1 MDENNNK
8 INLTIEN
15 YTGEKPI
22 VIVYREGVAGKVL
35 DEKAPVSTDVA
46 GVLSTPLDWL
56 RKRVDTIEQKKA
68 KILVE
73 REKYTIT
80 LIVNESDPYNKAT
93 ISGTAELSEVFKKF
107 GINDPNAGW
116 VPAKLGQFIRLNRAT
131 FEDKEQ
137 CMKLVSAL
145 KNFKANAQSQIEK
158 QHDPSGSRA
167 EVYRQTVESNL
178 PKSFTV
184 KIPIFKGP
192 EKTTFDVE
200 FDHYLTDGEVFLQLV
215 SPGAKEI
222 SDEWRDTAIDRVL
235 NEIRGIA
242 PDIAILEA

>member
-1 MDENNNK
+1 MENEK
-8 INLTIEN
+8 PLSINIQN

-22 VIVYREGVAGKVL
+22 VVVYREGVAGKVL
-35 DEKAPVSTDVA
+35 DEKAPENISVC

-56 RKRVDTIEQKKA
+56 EKRVETIDQLSA
-68 KILVE
+68 NILVE
-73 REKYTIT
+73 REKHTIT
-80 LIVNESDPYNKAT
+80 LT
-93 ISGTAELSEVFKKF
+93 ICEDSHYHKNTIAGTAELSEIFTKF
-107 GINDPNAGW
+107 GINDPQAGW
-116 VPAKLGQFIRLNRAT
+116 TPAKLGQFLRLNRSV

-145 KNFKANAQSQIEK
+145 KNFTAKAKSEIEK

-167 EVYRQTVESNL
+167 DVYRQTVESNL

-184 KIPIFKGP
+184 CIPIYRGQPKV
-192 EKTTFDVE
+192 TIDIE
-200 FDHYLTDGEVFLQLV
+200 FDHYLSDGEVYLQLV

-222 SDEWRDTAIDRVL
+222 MDDWRDNAIDTTL
-235 NEIRGIA
+235 SEIRKVA

>member
-116 VPAKLGQFIRLNRAT
+116 APAKLGQFIRLNRAA

-184 KIPIFKGP
+184 KIPIFKEP

>member
-73 REKYTIT
+73 R
-80 LIVNESDPYNKAT
+80 
-93 ISGTAELSEVFKKF
+93 
-107 GINDPNAGW
+107 
-116 VPAKLGQFIRLNRAT
+116 
-131 FEDKEQ
+131 
-137 CMKLVSAL
+137 
-145 KNFKANAQSQIEK
+145 
-158 QHDPSGSRA
+158 
-167 EVYRQTVESNL
+167 
-178 PKSFTV
+178 
-184 KIPIFKGP
+184 
-192 EKTTFDVE
+192 
-200 FDHYLTDGEVFLQLV
+200 
-215 SPGAKEI
+215 
-222 SDEWRDTAIDRVL
+222 
-235 NEIRGIA
+235 
-242 PDIAILEA
+242 

>member
-80 LIVNESDPYNKAT
+80 LMSTKAT
-93 ISGTAELSEVFKKF
+93 PTTKPQSPAP
-107 GINDPNAGW
+107 PNSPRCSRNSVSTTPTPAGYPPNW
-116 VPAKLGQFIRLNRAT
+116 GNSYASIVLPLRTKS
-131 FEDKEQ
+131 
-137 CMKLVSAL
+137 SA
-145 KNFKANAQSQIEK
+145 
-158 QHDPSGSRA
+158 
-167 EVYRQTVESNL
+167 
-178 PKSFTV
+178 
-184 KIPIFKGP
+184 
-192 EKTTFDVE
+192 
-200 FDHYLTDGEVFLQLV
+200 
-215 SPGAKEI
+215 
-222 SDEWRDTAIDRVL
+222 
-235 NEIRGIA
+235 
-242 PDIAILEA
+242 

>member
-1 MDENNNK
+1 MDENNR

-22 VIVYREGVAGKVL
+22 MVVYREGLAGKVL

-56 RKRVDTIEQKKA
+56 EKRVDTIEQKKA

-80 LIVNESDPYNKAT
+80 LIVNESDPYHKTT
-93 ISGTAELSEVFKKF
+93 ITGTAELSEVFQKF

-116 VPAKLGQFIRLNRAT
+116 VPAKLGQFIRLNRAA

-184 KIPIFKGP
+184 KIPIFKGS
-192 EKTTFDVE
+192 EKTTFAVE

-235 NEIRGIA
+235 DKIRGIA

>member
-1 MDENNNK
+1 MDENSK

-22 VIVYREGVAGKVL
+22 VVVYREGLAGKVL

-56 RKRVDTIEQKKA
+56 EKRVATIDQKKA

-116 VPAKLGQFIRLNRAT
+116 VPAKLGQFIRLNRAA

-184 KIPIFKGP
+184 KITIFKGP

>member
-1 MDENNNK
+1 MDENSK

-22 VIVYREGVAGKVL
+22 VVVYREGVAGKVL
-35 DEKAPVSTDVA
+35 DEKAPVSTDVV

-56 RKRVDTIEQKKA
+56 EKRVDTIDQKKA

-80 LIVNESDPYNKAT
+80 VVVNESDPYLKAS

-116 VPAKLGQFIRLNRAT
+116 VPAKLGQFIRLNRAA

-184 KIPIFKGP
+184 HIPIFKGS

-215 SPGAKEI
+215 SPGAQEI
-222 SDEWRDTAIDRVL
+222 SDEWRDKAIDKVL
-235 NEIRGIA
+235 NAIREIA

>member
-1 MDENNNK
+1 MDENSK

-46 GVLSTPLDWL
+46 GVLSTPQDWL
-56 RKRVDTIEQKKA
+56 EKRVATIDQKKA

-116 VPAKLGQFIRLNRAT
+116 VPAKLGQFIRLNRAA

-184 KIPIFKGP
+184 KIPIFKGS

>member
-1 MDENNNK
+1 MDENSK

-22 VIVYREGVAGKVL
+22 VVVYREGLAGKVL
-35 DEKAPVSTDVA
+35 DEKAPISTDVA

-56 RKRVDTIEQKKA
+56 EKRVATIDQKKA

-116 VPAKLGQFIRLNRAT
+116 VPAKLGQFIRLNRAA

-184 KIPIFKGP
+184 KIPIFTGP

>member
-1 MDENNNK
+1 MEDNNK

-22 VIVYREGVAGKVL
+22 EVVYREGVAGKVL
-35 DEKAPVSTDVA
+35 DQKTPEKIEIA

-56 RKRVDTIEQKKA
+56 
-68 KILVE
+68 
-73 REKYTIT
+73 
-80 LIVNESDPYNKAT
+80 
-93 ISGTAELSEVFKKF
+93 
-107 GINDPNAGW
+107 
-116 VPAKLGQFIRLNRAT
+116 
-131 FEDKEQ
+131 
-137 CMKLVSAL
+137 
-145 KNFKANAQSQIEK
+145 EK

-215 SPGAKEI
+215 SPGAKELT
-222 SDEWRDTAIDRVL
+222 DQYCDKTIDAVL
-235 NEIRGIA
+235 DKIRGVA
-242 PDIAILEA
+242 PDIAIIEA

>member
-184 KIPIFKGP
+184 KIPIFAGP
-192 EKTTFDVE
+192 VKTTFDVE

-215 SPGAKEI
+215 SPGAQELM
-222 SDEWRDTAIDRVL
+222 DEWRDNSIDKVL
-235 NEIRGIA
+235 NSIRELA

>member
-1 MDENNNK
+1 MDENNK

-22 VIVYREGVAGKVL
+22 VVVYREGRAGSVL
-35 DEKAPVSTDVA
+35 DEKAPEKINIA

-56 RKRVDTIEQKKA
+56 EKRVDTIEQKKA
-68 KILVE
+68 CVYVD
-73 REKYTIT
+73 REKYAIQ
-80 LIVNESDPYNKAT
+80 LVVNETDAYKRGV
-93 ISGTAELSEVFKKF
+93 ILGVAELSEVFKKF
-107 GINDPNAGW
+107 GINNTECGW
-116 VPAKLGQFIRLNRAT
+116 VPAKLGQFIRLNRAA

-158 QHDPSGSRA
+158 MHDPSGSRA
-167 EVYRQTVESNL
+167 EVYRQSVESNL

-184 KIPIFKGP
+184 RIPIFKGP

-215 SPGAKEI
+215 SPGARELT
-222 SDEWRDTAIDRVL
+222 DEWRDKAIDKVL
-235 NEIRGIA
+235 DGIREVA
-242 PDIAILEA
+242 PDIAIIEA

>member
-137 CMKLVSAL
+137 CMKLVSAP

-178 PKSFTV
+178 PKSLSL
-184 KIPIFKGP
+184 IHI
-192 EKTTFDVE
+192 
-200 FDHYLTDGEVFLQLV
+200 
-215 SPGAKEI
+215 
-222 SDEWRDTAIDRVL
+222 
-235 NEIRGIA
+235 
-242 PDIAILEA
+242 

>member
-1 MDENNNK
+1 MDENSK

-22 VIVYREGVAGKVL
+22 VVVYREGLAGKVL

-56 RKRVDTIEQKKA
+56 EKRVATIDQKKA

-116 VPAKLGQFIRLNRAT
+116 VPAKLGQFIRLN
-131 FEDKEQ
+131 
-137 CMKLVSAL
+137 LSL
-145 KNFKANAQSQIEK
+145 I
-158 QHDPSGSRA
+158 H
-167 EVYRQTVESNL
+167 
-178 PKSFTV
+178 
-184 KIPIFKGP
+184 
-192 EKTTFDVE
+192 
-200 FDHYLTDGEVFLQLV
+200 
-215 SPGAKEI
+215 I
-222 SDEWRDTAIDRVL
+222 SEPTRR
-235 NEIRGIA
+235 
-242 PDIAILEA
+242 